1 MPKRTLLTALIILC
15 ILSIVLPQNIV
26 FAQSGWMPVA
36 PGIDYQEFHLT
47 NPRPVNIFVSRMDR
61 NNPNVTI
68 DSSIAQGRLANG
80 TETVKGMA
88 SRYDEAINYWGN
100 TWGNRNHV
108 AAAINGYF
116 FEDKTAPY
124 GVPYSGVINSGWYAK
139 HFTDTVG
146 DAGFAWTLNRE
157 AFIGSCVIN
166 VPAANQIIFPGIAYD
181 VNIDA
186 INVVQSSENLIM
198 YTPQFDTNTGT
209 TSSSSDP
216 VIEIVIELTRPTLVI
231 PSPRYVTGY
240 IREIHDKQGS
250 TPIPFD
256 HVVISAWGYTRSAIK
271 SRIASG
277 EIAIGNEIHITQE
290 VSNCPSATQYDW
302 TKTYAAIGGDYHF
315 LNDGIIRTDFNNQE
329 STVPNSRTA
338 IAFNDN
344 YIFFIVI
351 DCYQKG
357 VSEGMNIAELAN
369 FAKNTLG
376 ARWAISEDS
385 GGSST
390 MVVNGEVKNNAI
402 GNHDTICGRINAPND
417 LTNQIEPTATMMNFS
432 DIGGP
437 QNQGITQ
444 ALNEPSV
451 GTGMMMVVVEPI
463 AQSVT
468 FTPTQVI
475 TTVIPTDIRLG
486 PGTNY
491 GSLATVQAGT
501 NGVILDHLTHL
512 NGVLAKGS
520 YWWKVLLN
528 GIEGWVTEESLSGK
542 KIPQPHSAF
551 LPSITSNLNAAL
563 SSTAIQQNEPSNRPE
578 TNTYQP
584 QRTR

>member
-1 MPKRTLLTALIILC
+1 MLKRTLPIALIILC
-15 ILSIVLPQNIV
+15 VLSIALPQNIA
-26 FAQSGWMPVA
+26 FAQSGWTPVA

-68 DSSIAQGRLANG
+68 DSSIAQGRLASG
-80 TETVKGMA
+80 IETVKGMA
-88 SRYDEAINYWGN
+88 DRYNEAINYWGN

-108 AAAINGYF
+108 VAAINGYF
-116 FEDKTAPY
+116 FEDKTQPY

-139 HFTDTVG
+139 RFTNFRG

-157 AFIGSCVIN
+157 AFIGSCVNN

-186 INVVQSSENLIM
+186 INVVRNDENLIM

-209 TSSSSDP
+209 TSSSSNP
-216 VIEIVIELTRPTLVI
+216 VIEIVVELTRPTVI
-231 PSPRYVTGY
+231 VPSPRYVTGY
-240 IREIHDKQGS
+240 IREIHDNQGS

-256 HVVISAWGYTRSAIK
+256 SVVISAWGYTRSAIK

-277 EIAIGNEIHITQE
+277 EIAKGNEIRISQE
-290 VSNCPSATQYDW
+290 ISNCASAPQNDW
-302 TKTYAAIGGDYHF
+302 TKTYAAIGGDKHF
-315 LNDGIIRTDFNNQE
+315 LNDGIIRTYSDTG

-344 YIFFIVI
+344 YIFFIVV

-369 FAKNTLG
+369 FSLNTLG
-376 ARWAISEDS
+376 ARWAVSEDS

-390 MVVNGEVKNNAI
+390 MVINGDLKNNAS
-402 GNHDTICGRINAPND
+402 GNHDTICGQINAPNEITD
-417 LTNQIEPTATMMNFS
+417 QIEPTTTVMNFS
-432 DIGGP
+432 DIGEP
-437 QNQGITQ
+437 QNQGINQ
-444 ALNEPSV
+444 ALNVPSV

-463 AQSVT
+463 VKSVT

-475 TTVIPTDIRLG
+475 TTVIPTEVRLG

-501 NGVILDHLTHL
+501 SGVILDHLTHL

-528 GIEGWVTEESLSGK
+528 GIEGWVTEQSLSGGET
-542 KIPQPHSAF
+542 PPVYSAF
-551 LPSITSNLNAAL
+551 LPSISSNLNAAL
-563 SSTAIQQNEPSNRPE
+563 SSAPLEQNGPSDQPE
-578 TNTYQP
+578 SSPYKP
-584 QRTR
+584 QITR